1 MIAAQRARWLAEVA
15 AALSEARQ
23 LIKELGAAEGR
34 LDAIELY
41 TQIESL
47 RLEVELIQ
55 RKIRSDPFGEID
67 PKRTKTPWHDGGPG
81 SGKFSASGAG

>member
-67 PKRTKTPWHDGGPG
+67 PKRTKTPWQDGGPG